1 MSDILPQIAQ
11 ALQRGDAPGV
21 GAGVQEALDQGLS
34 PRDILDKALVATMA
48 VIGHKFKNNEMYM
61 PEVMIAAR
69 AMNAGLEIL
78 DPILSRSGASAR
90 GKLLLGSVRGDLHDV
105 GKNMV
110 SMMFR
115 GAGFKVIDLGVDVA
129 EDKFVAAVHEHRP
142 DVVGLS
148 ALLTMTLSSME
159 TTLTALKYAGLR
171 DRVVV
176 LCGGA
181 PVTEDFALRVGA
193 DGYAPDAASAV
204 ERALELMAQRRGE
217 KWTE

>member
-34 PRDILDKALVATMA
+34 ARDILDKALVATMA
-48 VIGHKFKNNEMYM
+48 VIGRKFKNNEMYM

-69 AMNAGLEIL
+69 AMNAGLAVL
-78 DPILSRSGASAR
+78 DPILSQGEASYR

-115 GAGFKVIDLGVDVA
+115 GAGFEVIDLGVDVA
-129 EDKFVAAVHEHRP
+129 EDKFVAAVGEHRP

-148 ALLTMTLSSME
+148 ALLTMTLSSMAS
-159 TTLTALKYAGLR
+159 TVTAIRDAGLR
-171 DRVVV
+171 DRVMVM
-176 LCGGA
+176 CGGA
-181 PVTEDFALRVGA
+181 PVTGDFALKIGA

-204 ERALELMAQRRGE
+204 ERARELMARRRDDKG
-217 KWTE
+217 TP

>member
-21 GAGVQEALDQGLS
+21 AAGVQQALDRGLS
-34 PRDILDKALVATMA
+34 PRDILDQALVATMA
-48 VIGHKFKNNEMYM
+48 VIGRKFKNNEMYM

-69 AMNAGLEIL
+69 AMNAGLAVL
-78 DPILSRSGASAR
+78 DPILSQSDDPAR
-90 GKLLLGSVRGDLHDV
+90 GRLVLGSVRGDLHDV

-115 GAGFKVIDLGVDVA
+115 GAGFEVIDLGVDVA
-129 EDKFVAAVHEHRP
+129 EDRFLGAVREHRP

-148 ALLTMTLSSME
+148 ALLTMTLPSME
-159 TTLTALKYAGLR
+159 STVNALGEAGLR
-171 DRVVV
+171 DGVVV
-176 LCGGA
+176 MCGGA
-181 PVTEDFALRVGA
+181 PVTGDFALRIGA

-204 ERALELMAQRRGE
+204 ERARELMARRRDG
-217 KWTE
+217 